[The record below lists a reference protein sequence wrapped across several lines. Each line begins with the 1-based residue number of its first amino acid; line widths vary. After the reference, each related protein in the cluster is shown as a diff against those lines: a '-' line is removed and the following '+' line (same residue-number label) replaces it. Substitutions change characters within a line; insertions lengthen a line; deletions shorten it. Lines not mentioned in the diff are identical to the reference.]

1 MTGILKV
8 DTIQSSGGTTGLTI
22 DSSGRVDMANTIMYD
37 VYRLTGDVSATGTI
51 TAWESPDDAMAATV
65 GDSMSVSSGIFTFPR
80 TGVYKVG
87 LYARIDNEDGDT
99 ATACEIQGTIDNSTY
114 DTLAFLQVSHD
125 SSATYVRATCA
136 GEAVVNIS
144 DVANRKI
151 RIEGT
156 SITSPSLIMG
166 QTDYNATYVTF
177 QYLAPAQ

>member
-1 MTGILKV
+1 MTSVLKV

-22 DSSGRVDMANTIMYD
+22 DSGGRVDMANTVMYD

-99 ATACEIQGTIDNSTY
+99 ATACEIQGTTDNSTY

-125 SSATYVRATCA
+125 SASGQHLCQSNLCGR
-136 GEAVVNIS
+136 
-144 DVANRKI
+144 
-151 RIEGT
+151 
-156 SITSPSLIMG
+156 SIG
-166 QTDYNATYVTF
+166 KY
-177 QYLAPAQ
+177 